1 MAGLETLAAF
11 ALATLL
17 FAYMPGPALLYT
29 TARTLAH
36 GRRAGLAAAFGIHI
50 GCYVHVFA
58 ATFGLSA
65 VFLVVPTLYLV
76 LKLAGAAYLVWLG
89 VRLFRERAL
98 DAAAADLPMPPPRH
112 GRRAF
117 FDSVLVEILN
127 PKVAIFFI
135 AFLPQFVD
143 PAAALPVWAQFLILG
158 MVVNVTFSSADVV
171 AVIFASTLKER
182 LQRSPRWTG
191 LMKKFGG
198 AVLVGLGFRLALER
212 N

>member
-89 VRLFRERAL
+89 VKLFRERAP
-98 DAAAADLPMPPPRH
+98 DTQVADLPMPPHH

-117 FDSVLVEILN
+117 FDSVLVEVLN

-143 PAAALPVWAQFLILG
+143 PAASLPVWSQFLILG
-158 MVVNVTFSSADVV
+158 MLVNLTFSSADLV
-171 AVIFASTLKER
+171 AVVFASSLKER

-191 LMKKFGG
+191 LAKKFGG

-212 N
+212 T